1 MKVDVDFKSDEVAP
15 KTKAE
20 WDQVFSRAM
29 AITEENVKPMMISAD
44 QESIPRQIMVIQL
57 FTIAVN
63 GLVHH
68 GWSEEDIL
76 KRVSLHK
83 FNSEEEKH

>member
-1 MKVDVDFKSDEVAP
+1 MEVEVDFASDEVAP
-15 KTKAE
+15 KTKEE
-20 WDQVFSRAM
+20 WDKVFRRAM
-29 AITEENVKPMMISAD
+29 SITEENVKPMMLSAD
-44 QESIPRQIMVIQL
+44 KESIPRQIMVIQL

-63 GLVHH
+63 GLVYH

-83 FNSEEEKH
+83 FNSEES